1 MDIEGLKKKA
11 SDYQA
16 QAEAAEKQSVAL
28 HEQGLRLQ
36 GAASALQFEVDQA
49 VNANGQTKDELERE
63 LEKLQEEKP
72 DTKGVKKEGV
82 S

>member
-1 MDIEGLKKKA
+1 MDIEDLKKKA
-11 SDYQA
+11 ADYQA
-16 QAEAAEKQSVAL
+16 QAESAEKQSVTL

-36 GAASALQFEVDQA
+36 GAASALQFEVDQI
-49 VNANGQTKDELERE
+49 VNANGQTEGKS
-63 LEKLQEEKP
+63 

>member
-1 MDIEGLKKKA
+1 MDIEDLKKKA

-16 QAEAAEKQSVAL
+16 QAEASEKQSVAL

-36 GAASALQFEVDQA
+36 GAASALQFEVDQT
-49 VNANGQTKDELERE
+49 VNANGQTD
-63 LEKLQEEKP
+63 EKP
-72 DTKGVKKEGV
+72 DTKVVKKEGV

>member
-1 MDIEGLKKKA
+1 MDIEDLKKKV

-16 QAEAAEKQSVAL
+16 QAESVEKQSITL

-36 GAASALQFEVDQA
+36 GAASALQFEVDQI
-49 VNANGQTKDELERE
+49 VNANGQT
-63 LEKLQEEKP
+63 EEKP
-72 DTKGVKKEGV
+72 DTKVVKKEGV

>member
-1 MDIEGLKKKA
+1 MDIEDLKKKV

-16 QAEAAEKQSVAL
+16 QAETVEKQSITL

-36 GAASALQFEVDQA
+36 GAASALQFEVDQI
-49 VNANGQTKDELERE
+49 VNANGQT
-63 LEKLQEEKP
+63 EEKP
-72 DTKGVKKEGV
+72 DTKVVKKEGV

>member
-16 QAEAAEKQSVAL
+16 QAESVEKQSITL

-36 GAASALQFEVDQA
+36 GAASALQFEVDQI
-49 VNANGQTKDELERE
+49 VNANGQT
-63 LEKLQEEKP
+63 EEKP
-72 DTKGVKKEGV
+72 DTKVVKKEGV